1 MKTEIKTVR
10 KIVLK
15 TGHKIIYS
23 YFKKKMSFIKVKDP
37 RKREE
42 LIKDFIET
50 RKRIK
55 DNFIAK
61 KVGEIEYQTGL
72 TKLFK
77 PVTETQ
83 KATAKEITEAQKAAA
98 EKITQELLPIKEGIE
113 GLPGAI
119 SVAGQS
125 LSFPAYP
132 ALEMTEEKLTNI
144 GPTASNYLLP
154 TFRQKATQ
162 SDIKPGDPKGT
173 FFKIN
178 ETPIKIENDDI
189 IIKDERFKGT
199 PGLWKLL
206 TSKHIPDITEYN
218 AVDLRDYITI
228 MHITKATYDK
238 KDKRVGGNDKMN
250 KLIKPLV
257 KALEE
262 DKSGNKL
269 ITEINKHFGFEEE
282 TDEEETD
289 EEEEEEYEVPAS
301 IPLTP
306 TSKAG
311 QSLKGTGLRKAGQGL
326 KILPSDPN
334 ALIDRFDLLF
344 SSKKAG
350 HTGVRNEIVS
360 ILDELKRQGVL
371 KTNEYKK
378 LNSLIKK

>member
-1 MKTEIKTVR
+1 
-10 KIVLK
+10 
-15 TGHKIIYS
+15 
-23 YFKKKMSFIKVKDP
+23 MSFIKVKDP

-42 LIKDFIET
+42 LIRDFIET

-61 KVGEIEYQTGL
+61 KVGEAEYQTGL

-83 KATAKEITEAQKAAA
+83 KATAKEITEAT

-113 GLPGAI
+113 KLPGAI
-119 SVAGQS
+119 SEAGQS
-125 LSFPAYP
+125 LSEGFPA
-132 ALEMTEEKLTNI
+132 LGMTEEELIKI
-144 GPTASNYLLP
+144 GPIARKYIQSNLGRA
-154 TFRQKATQ
+154 TTKAGLY
-162 SDIKPGDPKGT
+162 SEDDNL
-173 FFKIN
+173 KIGYR
-178 ETPIKIENDDI
+178 PVKIENDDI
-189 IIKDERFKGT
+189 IIGDTPFKGT
-199 PGLWKLL
+199 VGLWKLI
-206 TSKHIPDITEYN
+206 TSKDIPEKTEYK
-218 AVDLRDYITI
+218 AEDLAGYITI

-238 KDKRVGGNDKMN
+238 NNKRVGGNDKMN

-262 DKSGNKL
+262 DESGDKL

-282 TDEEETD
+282 
-289 EEEEEEYEVPAS
+289 EYEEPAL
-301 IPLTP
+301 IPFTP
-306 TSKAG
+306 T
-311 QSLKGTGLRKAGQGL
+311 KGTGL

-378 LNSLIKK
+378 LNSLI

>member
-1 MKTEIKTVR
+1 
-10 KIVLK
+10 
-15 TGHKIIYS
+15 
-23 YFKKKMSFIKVKDP
+23 MSFIKVKDP

-42 LIKDFIET
+42 LIRDFIET

-61 KVGEIEYQTGL
+61 KVGEAEYQTGL

-83 KATAKEITEAQKAAA
+83 KATTKEITEAQKAAA

-113 GLPGAI
+113 KLPGAI
-119 SVAGQS
+119 N
-125 LSFPAYP
+125 FPAYP
-132 ALEMTEEKLTNI
+132 ALEMTEEKITNI
-144 GPTASNYLLP
+144 GPTASKYLLP

-173 FFKIN
+173 FFKIG

-189 IIKDERFKGT
+189 IIDDERFKGT
-199 PGLWKLL
+199 VGLWKLI
-206 TSKHIPDITEYN
+206 TSKDIPDIEEYGTQ
-218 AVDLRDYITI
+218 DLADYITI
-228 MHITKATYDK
+228 MHITKATFDK
-238 KDKRVGGNDKMN
+238 NNKRVGGNDKMN

-257 KALEE
+257 KTLEK
-262 DKSGNKL
+262 DKSGSKL
-269 ITEINKHFGFEEE
+269 VTEINKHFGFEEAA
-282 TDEEETD
+282 T
-289 EEEEEEYEVPAS
+289 
-301 IPLTP
+301 
-306 TSKAG
+306 
-311 QSLKGTGLRKAGQGL
+311 KGTGLP

-378 LNSLIKK
+378 LNSLI

>member
-42 LIKDFIET
+42 LIRDFIET

-77 PVTETQ
+77 PVMETQ
-83 KATAKEITEAQKAAA
+83 KATAKEITEAQKAAT
-98 EKITQELLPIKEGIE
+98 EKITQKLLPIKEGIE
-113 GLPGAI
+113 RLPGAI
-119 SVAGQS
+119 
-125 LSFPAYP
+125 SFPAYP
-132 ALEMTEEKLTNI
+132 ALGITEEQIKEKNLGPIVLDALEYLKPEEKTTFGMYFKDGDFKI
-144 GPTASNYLLP
+144 GD
-154 TFRQKATQ
+154 KKV
-162 SDIKPGDPKGT
+162 DIKGND
-173 FFKIN
+173 
-178 ETPIKIENDDI
+178 IKIED
-189 IIKDERFKGT
+189 KEYTGT
-199 PGLWKLL
+199 PGLWELIMENNPQNFTEEDYLNYGKILKQ
-206 TSKHIPDITEYN
+206 TNTIYQKNNPDTNKPKSNKSQKWI
-218 AVDLRDYITI
+218 
-228 MHITKATYDK
+228 
-238 KDKRVGGNDKMN
+238 
-250 KLIKPLV
+250 KLIKPIW
-257 KALEE
+257 K
-262 DKSGNKL
+262 DIKKQ
-269 ITEINKHFGFEEE
+269 KEEE
-282 TDEEETD
+282 YKEF
-289 EEEEEEYEVPAS
+289 EEEEEYQLPALY
-301 IPLTP
+301 PFTP
-306 TSKAG
+306 T
-311 QSLKGTGLRKAGQGL
+311 KGTGL

-344 SSKKAG
+344 SSQKAG

>member
-1 MKTEIKTVR
+1 
-10 KIVLK
+10 
-15 TGHKIIYS
+15 
-23 YFKKKMSFIKVKDP
+23 MSFIKVKDP

-42 LIKDFIET
+42 LIRDFIET

-83 KATAKEITEAQKAAA
+83 KATAKEITEAQKATA
-98 EKITQELLPIKEGIE
+98 EKFTQELLPIKEGIE
-113 GLPGAI
+113 KLPGAI
-119 SVAGQS
+119 SEG
-125 LSFPAYP
+125 FPA
-132 ALEMTEEKLTNI
+132 LGMTEEELIKI
-144 GPTASNYLLP
+144 GPIARKYIQSNLGRA
-154 TFRQKATQ
+154 TTKAGLY
-162 SDIKPGDPKGT
+162 SEDDNL
-173 FFKIN
+173 KIGYR
-178 ETPIKIENDDI
+178 PVKIENDDI
-189 IIKDERFKGT
+189 IIDDERFKGNV
-199 PGLWKLL
+199 GLWKLI
-206 TSKHIPDITEYN
+206 TSKDIPDKTEYG
-218 AVDLRDYITI
+218 AKDLADYITI

-238 KDKRVGGNDKMN
+238 NNKRVGGNDKMN
-250 KLIKPLV
+250 KLIKPFV
-257 KALEE
+257 KILEKDGGE
-262 DKSGNKL
+262 GLIDK
-269 ITEINKHFGFEEE
+269 IDEHFGFKEE
-282 TDEEETD
+282 TDE

-306 TSKAG
+306 T
-311 QSLKGTGLRKAGQGL
+311 KGTGL

-334 ALIDRFDLLF
+334 ALINRFDLLF

>member
-1 MKTEIKTVR
+1 
-10 KIVLK
+10 
-15 TGHKIIYS
+15 
-23 YFKKKMSFIKVKDP
+23 MSFIKVKDP

-42 LIKDFIET
+42 LIRDFIET

-98 EKITQELLPIKEGIE
+98 EKITQELLPIKEGIKK
-113 GLPGAI
+113 LPGAI
-119 SVAGQS
+119 N
-125 LSFPAYP
+125 FPAYP
-132 ALEMTEEKLTNI
+132 ALEMTEEKITNI
-144 GPTASNYLLP
+144 GPTASKYLLP

-173 FFKIN
+173 FFKIG

-199 PGLWKLL
+199 VGLWKLI
-206 TSKHIPDITEYN
+206 TSKDIPDKTEYG
-218 AVDLRDYITI
+218 AEDLRDYITI

-238 KDKRVGGNDKMN
+238 NNKRVGGNDKMN
-250 KLIKPLV
+250 KLIKPFV
-257 KALEE
+257 KILEKDGGE
-262 DKSGNKL
+262 GLIDK
-269 ITEINKHFGFEEE
+269 IEEYFGFEEE
-282 TDEEETD
+282 Y
-289 EEEEEEYEVPAS
+289 EEYEEPAT
-301 IPLTP
+301 IPFTP
-306 TSKAG
+306 T
-311 QSLKGTGLRKAGQGL
+311 KGTGL

-344 SSKKAG
+344 SSQKAW

>member
-1 MKTEIKTVR
+1 
-10 KIVLK
+10 
-15 TGHKIIYS
+15 
-23 YFKKKMSFIKVKDP
+23 MSFIKVKDP

-42 LIKDFIET
+42 LIRDFIET

-83 KATAKEITEAQKAAA
+83 KATAKEITEAQKAAT

-113 GLPGAI
+113 KLPGAI
-119 SVAGQS
+119 SEG
-125 LSFPAYP
+125 FPAYP
-132 ALEMTEEKLTNI
+132 ALGMTEEELIKI
-144 GPTASNYLLP
+144 GPIARKYIQSNLGRA
-154 TFRQKATQ
+154 TTKAGLY
-162 SDIKPGDPKGT
+162 SEDDNL
-173 FFKIN
+173 KIGYR
-178 ETPIKIENDDI
+178 PVKIENDDI
-189 IIKDERFKGT
+189 IIDDERFKGT
-199 PGLWKLL
+199 DGLWKLI
-206 TSKHIPDITEYN
+206 TSKDIPDITEYG
-218 AVDLRDYITI
+218 AEDLAGYITI

-238 KDKRVGGNDKMN
+238 NNKRVGGNDKMN

-262 DKSGNKL
+262 DKSSNKL
-269 ITEINKHFGFEEE
+269 ITKINKHFGFEEE
-282 TDEEETD
+282 EED
-289 EEEEEEYEVPAS
+289 EVPAS
-301 IPLTP
+301 IPFTP
-306 TSKAG
+306 T
-311 QSLKGTGLRKAGQGL
+311 KGTGL